1 MRTLRVVAQ
10 AKNNIDVNSSGGG
23 RDEEIGPHL
32 KLSESLN
39 QRT

>member
-1 MRTLRVVAQ
+1 MRHVVAQ
-10 AKNNIDVNSSGGG
+10 VKNKIDVNSSGGG
-23 RDEEIGPHL
+23 RDEEKCAHL